1 MASSKRMMTFELLD
15 RMSKLIGEAK
25 TIPIYNRIMLEK
37 EEFTSLIRRLNESIP
52 PDMQSAQAIIDQEER
67 ILGDSRKIAEETTA
81 KANSEAQATVANAQ
95 AKADTLVTDAQ
106 NRANETIRGATDQAN
121 AMIAD
126 AQARANARIADAQA
140 RAQQMVAESEIV
152 ARAQAEAQEMLE
164 STHRDCE
171 EFTGRAHDAVNQ
183 LLEQTDMYMTQQLD
197 SLRAAREQFA
207 NQ

>member
-81 KANSEAQATVANAQ
+81 KANSEAQTTVANAQ

-106 NRANETIRGATDQAN
+106 NRANETIRSATDQAN
-121 AMIAD
+121 AM
-126 AQARANARIADAQA
+126 IADAQA

>member
-81 KANSEAQATVANAQ
+81 KANSEAQATVAKAQ
-95 AKADTLVTDAQ
+95 AQADTLVTDAQ
-106 NRANETIRGATDQAN
+106 NRANETIRSATDQAN
-121 AMIAD
+121 AM
-126 AQARANARIADAQA
+126 IADAQA